1 MNTDK
6 NDILYK
12 DSLYVVGY
20 SKNDFY
26 YVDASFT
33 SDKFYLC
40 TNDTIKNFDISNRC
54 TDASFNDNS
63 SNCMNNQLC
72 KNKEYADKI
81 ESIVNSHLGSGENY
95 QDVNKLYQE
104 QYKKMINNGL
114 SIAFVIFMI
123 FYTNK

>member
-20 SKNDFY
+20 SKNDFF

-33 SDKFYLC
+33 DFNKCTTSVLNYNDKV
-40 TNDTIKNFDISNRC
+40 NC
-54 TDASFNDNS
+54 TDSTFS
-63 SNCMNNQLC
+63 SNNQSCMDKQLC
-72 KNKEYADKI
+72 LNKKYADEI
-81 ESIVNSHLGSGENY
+81 ESIVYSHLGSGENY

-104 QYKKMINNGL
+104 QYKKLVNNSI